1 MIATATKQQIDAAT
15 PNPWSAVGAMTL
27 CVAMLIA
34 SEFHVRQHN
43 QKAGSGKELG
53 IIPTR
58 EKQASCPHENE
69 SD

>member
-1 MIATATKQQIDAAT
+1 M
-15 PNPWSAVGAMTL
+15 PNPWSAVGSMTL
-27 CVAMLIA
+27 CVSMLIA

-53 IIPTR
+53 IIRNQT
-58 EKQASCPHENE
+58 KQASCPHENE